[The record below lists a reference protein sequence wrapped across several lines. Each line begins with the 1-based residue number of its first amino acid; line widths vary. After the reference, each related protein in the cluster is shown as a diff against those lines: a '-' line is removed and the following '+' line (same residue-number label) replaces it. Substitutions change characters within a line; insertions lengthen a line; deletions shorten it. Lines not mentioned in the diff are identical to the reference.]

1 MAQRLQMVRT
11 KFERLAKRLSLSG
24 LVSRHEAEQALREGH
39 VHVNGVVATTNFEVP
54 DVAEVHLHG
63 KLIPPPVI
71 RLWAFNKPRRVLC
84 HMGEKEGIA
93 TLTTLFAKWFNIER
107 ERVGKTII
115 ESVGFDDRELRHFNI
130 VNPLSLGEEG
140 IVLLAN
146 CGSTAQILHDQKSN
160 IESVY
165 MARVRGNV
173 DPAIFRRWRSGVTAH
188 GKYYGR
194 VLAQLVKRAD
204 NSSWIRVG
212 LVDRPNCPLHDLFHS
227 VDLDI
232 QRLRRQ
238 SFGPYLSSKIGEETL
253 LPLQPHKLITE
264 FLPEREERDALV
276 PVISTTTMT
285 TQRHDDVAV
294 HTPS

>member
-130 VNPLSLGEEG
+130 GTWLEYAATWTQQFFAGG
-140 IVLLAN
+140 DLA
-146 CGSTAQILHDQKSN
+146 SRPT
-160 IESVY
+160 ESITV
-165 MARVRGNV
+165 ACS
-173 DPAIFRRWRSGVTAH
+173 RS
-188 GKYYGR
+188 
-194 VLAQLVKRAD
+194 
-204 NSSWIRVG
+204 W
-212 LVDRPNCPLHDLFHS
+212 
-227 VDLDI
+227 
-232 QRLRRQ
+232 
-238 SFGPYLSSKIGEETL
+238 
-253 LPLQPHKLITE
+253 
-264 FLPEREERDALV
+264 
-276 PVISTTTMT
+276 
-285 TQRHDDVAV
+285 
-294 HTPS
+294 